1 MAAPLTSSLRGPWLS
16 STSPS
21 GPDAVSSAIDDAEG
35 EDSGAGYGRNYVA
48 ASMPALPQE
57 APIIVV
63 VDGWRWSS
71 AQPTTGA
78 ERGSMSNSATS
89 EAQGALPAYGRAAA
103 SGSLLAD
110 ELTTHLVHAEESHGT
125 RASTSLVVNPLAT
138 TSTSLS
144 DAARRAADELDDR
157 LTDPWMAGEGDD
169 QRGDGESDGMID
181 LDSMGTLRRGRRLAA
196 GSATQAQGV
205 NPRLARLTDLALLR
219 DAPSL
224 MRELAQIARDALF
237 AADDSPEA
245 GPPEHADDRMLDL
258 LAADVGTLGK
268 TAAASM
274 PGAAPLAASQP
285 LSLEAGVALYQAF
298 DLALAEEAAS
308 GGGAQASNSAGAAQA
323 TAATEE
329 PHSAE

>member
-1 MAAPLTSSLRGPWLS
+1 M
-16 STSPS
+16 PS
-21 GPDAVSSAIDDAEG
+21 
-35 EDSGAGYGRNYVA
+35 
-48 ASMPALPQE
+48 LPQE
-57 APIIVV
+57 PPITVM
-63 VDGWRWSS
+63 VDGWRWSI
-71 AQPTTGA
+71 
-78 ERGSMSNSATS
+78 
-89 EAQGALPAYGRAAA
+89 ALPATGADRGSLNNSAASEAPDALPGYGRVAA

-138 TSTSLS
+138 TSTTLT

-157 LTDPWMAGEGDD
+157 LADPWVAGEGGE
-169 QRGDGESDGMID
+169 QRGNGESDGMID
-181 LDSMGTLRRGRRLAA
+181 LDRMGTLRRGRRLAA
-196 GSATQAQGV
+196 SLATQAQCV

-237 AADDSPEA
+237 AADDSTEA

-258 LAADVGTLGK
+258 LAADVGTLGQ
-268 TAAASM
+268 TSAAAMSST
-274 PGAAPLAASQP
+274 GAPAASQP

-298 DLALAEEAAS
+298 DVALAEEAAS

-323 TAATEE
+323 AAATEE
-329 PHSAE
+329 PRSAE